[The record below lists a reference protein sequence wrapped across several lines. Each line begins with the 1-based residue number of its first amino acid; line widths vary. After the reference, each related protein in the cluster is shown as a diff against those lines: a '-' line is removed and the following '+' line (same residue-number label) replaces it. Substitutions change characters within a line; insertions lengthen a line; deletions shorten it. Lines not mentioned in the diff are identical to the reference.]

1 MRKSIFVS
9 YIAVFVAFVAAVGL
23 CIRALH
29 APQTVFSAADAG
41 MKIVL
46 DAGHGGVDGGVTGK
60 TTGVKESDINL
71 AITRKLKIALEEV
84 GFEVV
89 LTRKTEGGLYDTATK
104 GFKKRDMER
113 RKQIVQ
119 EEKPALVISVHQN
132 LYPTRSVRGAQ
143 VFYNGQNE
151 KSTKLAREM
160 QTKLNGLYAKERVKA
175 RKETAAEYF
184 MLSCSDAPAIIVEC
198 GFLSNPDDEKL
209 LISEGWQVELSKTL
223 TAGVLSYFSG
233 SVS

>member
-1 MRKSIFVS
+1 
-9 YIAVFVAFVAAVGL
+9 
-23 CIRALH
+23 
-29 APQTVFSAADAG
+29 

-71 AITRKLKIALEEV
+71 AITLKLKAALEEV

-89 LTRKTEGGLYDTATK
+89 LTRKTEGGLYGTATK

-119 EEKPALVISVHQN
+119 EEEPSLVISVHQN
-132 LYPTRSVRGAQ
+132 FYPTRSVRGAQ
-143 VFYNGQNE
+143 VFYNGQNDG
-151 KSTKLAREM
+151 SAKLAKAV
-160 QTKLNGLYAKERVKA
+160 QAKLNDFYAKERVKA

-198 GFLSNPDDEKL
+198 GFLSSPADEQL
-209 LISEGWQVELSKTL
+209 LISEGWQAELGKTL
-223 TAGVLSYFSG
+223 AAGVLSYFSQ